1 MIKGVIF
8 DVDGVL
14 LNSMPVWE
22 NLGELY
28 LDHLGIEAEKN
39 LGETLFEMSLEEAA
53 DYLISHYNLEKTVE
67 EVVQGLNKEVEDY
80 YAKRVPLKEGVRQY
94 LEEFRERKIPM
105 VIATTGDRKNAEAA
119 LSRLKVLPYFQGV
132 FTASEIG
139 SGKDQ
144 PDIYFAALLQLDT
157 EPEQTWVFEDT
168 YQALRT
174 AKHAG
179 FKTVAVYDKANDK
192 NLAQIWNT
200 AVFRNHMFRR
210 TRVSAAENPPCAAI
224 GRTAAPYP
232 QTRRASQEAA
242 DAASPPAGHAVRTTT
257 MCSRFHGHTRKKCG
271 QSAPEP
277 RLPAADVPVLFVR
290 PE

>member
-67 EVVQGLNKEVEDY
+67 EVVQGL
-80 YAKRVPLKEGVRQY
+80 
-94 LEEFRERKIPM
+94 
-105 VIATTGDRKNAEAA
+105 IAATGDRKNAEAA

-200 AVFRNHMFRR
+200 ADIYLPEFDDFNVFWN
-210 TRVSAAENPPCAAI
+210 RVSEEEKEQLLI
-224 GRTAAPYP
+224 V
-232 QTRRASQEAA
+232 E
-242 DAASPPAGHAVRTTT
+242 
-257 MCSRFHGHTRKKCG
+257 
-271 QSAPEP
+271 
-277 RLPAADVPVLFVR
+277 
-290 PE
+290 

>member
-119 LSRLKVLPYFQGV
+119 LKRLKVFSYFEGI

-139 SGKDQ
+139 SGKNQ
-144 PDIYFAALLQLDT
+144 PDLYFAAALQLDT
-157 EPEQTWVFEDT
+157 DPGQTWVFED
-168 YQALRT
+168 AWHAIRT
-174 AKHAG
+174 AKSAG

-192 NLAQIWNT
+192 NLGQIWNH
-200 AVFRNHMFRR
+200 ADIYQPDLLNFNEFW
-210 TRVSAAENPPCAAI
+210 S
-224 GRTAAPYP
+224 
-232 QTRRASQEAA
+232 RASE
-242 DAASPPAGHAVRTTT
+242 
-257 MCSRFHGHTRKKCG
+257 M
-271 QSAPEP
+271 
-277 RLPAADVPVLFVR
+277 
-290 PE
+290 

>member
-200 AVFRNHMFRR
+200 ADIYLPEFDDFNVFWLVCLVFREGGCRHQQQLQLHFQARGKTVLHRYEPFLSNTYRYGTVQYRR
-210 TRVSAAENPPCAAI
+210 RLYMEAHRSAVPSGMEVL
-224 GRTAAPYP
+224 
-232 QTRRASQEAA
+232 
-242 DAASPPAGHAVRTTT
+242 HAL
-257 MCSRFHGHTRKKCG
+257 HI
-271 QSAPEP
+271 
-277 RLPAADVPVLFVR
+277 RLL
-290 PE
+290 

>member
-39 LGETLFEMSLEEAA
+39 LGETLFKMSLEEAA

-200 AVFRNHMFRR
+200 ADIYLPEFDDFNVFWN
-210 TRVSAAENPPCAAI
+210 RVSEEEKEQLLI
-224 GRTAAPYP
+224 V
-232 QTRRASQEAA
+232 E
-242 DAASPPAGHAVRTTT
+242 
-257 MCSRFHGHTRKKCG
+257 
-271 QSAPEP
+271 
-277 RLPAADVPVLFVR
+277 
-290 PE
+290 

>member
-144 PDIYFAALLQLDT
+144 PDIYFAALLQL
-157 EPEQTWVFEDT
+157 
-168 YQALRT
+168 LR
-174 AKHAG
+174 G
-179 FKTVAVYDKANDK
+179 N
-192 NLAQIWNT
+192 Q
-200 AVFRNHMFRR
+200 
-210 TRVSAAENPPCAAI
+210 
-224 GRTAAPYP
+224 
-232 QTRRASQEAA
+232 
-242 DAASPPAGHAVRTTT
+242 
-257 MCSRFHGHTRKKCG
+257 
-271 QSAPEP
+271 
-277 RLPAADVPVLFVR
+277 RLPAREFRQEKFCGIIHSQPGHSPDRAKPQTGSRTLKTEYHSSGQNNETSVTRGPATKKAGWLKCQ
-290 PE
+290 

>member
-53 DYLISHYNLEKTVE
+53 DYSLKIRSNITPFIMSF
-67 EVVQGLNKEVEDY
+67 LNKEVEDY

-200 AVFRNHMFRR
+200 ADIYLPEFDDFNVFWN
-210 TRVSAAENPPCAAI
+210 RVSEEEKEQLLI
-224 GRTAAPYP
+224 V
-232 QTRRASQEAA
+232 E
-242 DAASPPAGHAVRTTT
+242 
-257 MCSRFHGHTRKKCG
+257 
-271 QSAPEP
+271 
-277 RLPAADVPVLFVR
+277 
-290 PE
+290 

>member
-119 LSRLKVLPYFQGV
+119 
-132 FTASEIG
+132 EIG

-200 AVFRNHMFRR
+200 ADIYLPEFDDFNVFWN
-210 TRVSAAENPPCAAI
+210 RVSEEEKEQLLI
-224 GRTAAPYP
+224 V
-232 QTRRASQEAA
+232 E
-242 DAASPPAGHAVRTTT
+242 
-257 MCSRFHGHTRKKCG
+257 
-271 QSAPEP
+271 
-277 RLPAADVPVLFVR
+277 
-290 PE
+290 

>member
-105 VIATTGDRKNAEAA
+105 VILIFKEFLQHLR
-119 LSRLKVLPYFQGV
+119 
-132 FTASEIG
+132 SE
-139 SGKDQ
+139 
-144 PDIYFAALLQLDT
+144 
-157 EPEQTWVFEDT
+157 
-168 YQALRT
+168 
-174 AKHAG
+174 
-179 FKTVAVYDKANDK
+179 
-192 NLAQIWNT
+192 
-200 AVFRNHMFRR
+200 
-210 TRVSAAENPPCAAI
+210 
-224 GRTAAPYP
+224 
-232 QTRRASQEAA
+232 
-242 DAASPPAGHAVRTTT
+242 AVRISRIFILQHF
-257 MCSRFHGHTRKKCG
+257 CSWIRSRNRPGCLKILTR
-271 QSAPEP
+271 
-277 RLPAADVPVLFVR
+277 L
-290 PE
+290 

>member
-132 FTASEIG
+132 FTA
-139 SGKDQ
+139 
-144 PDIYFAALLQLDT
+144 LLQLDT

-200 AVFRNHMFRR
+200 ADIYLPEFDDFNVFWN
-210 TRVSAAENPPCAAI
+210 RVSEEEKEQLLI
-224 GRTAAPYP
+224 V
-232 QTRRASQEAA
+232 E
-242 DAASPPAGHAVRTTT
+242 
-257 MCSRFHGHTRKKCG
+257 
-271 QSAPEP
+271 
-277 RLPAADVPVLFVR
+277 
-290 PE
+290 

>member
-132 FTASEIG
+132 FTASEIR

-200 AVFRNHMFRR
+200 ADIYLPEFDDFNVFWN
-210 TRVSAAENPPCAAI
+210 RVSEEEKEQLLI
-224 GRTAAPYP
+224 V
-232 QTRRASQEAA
+232 E
-242 DAASPPAGHAVRTTT
+242 
-257 MCSRFHGHTRKKCG
+257 
-271 QSAPEP
+271 
-277 RLPAADVPVLFVR
+277 
-290 PE
+290 

>member
-132 FTASEIG
+132 FTASE
-139 SGKDQ
+139 
-144 PDIYFAALLQLDT
+144 LDT

-200 AVFRNHMFRR
+200 ADIYLPEFDDFNVFWN
-210 TRVSAAENPPCAAI
+210 RVSEEEKEQLLI
-224 GRTAAPYP
+224 V
-232 QTRRASQEAA
+232 E
-242 DAASPPAGHAVRTTT
+242 
-257 MCSRFHGHTRKKCG
+257 
-271 QSAPEP
+271 
-277 RLPAADVPVLFVR
+277 
-290 PE
+290 